1 MAQTVQPAQILS
13 TPTKVSQAQPATV
26 VQQTPQQ
33 QPQQQQQQQQQ
44 TQALGQ
50 AQVHTISV

>member
-1 MAQTVQPAQILS
+1 MAQAVQPAQILS
-13 TPTKVSQAQPATV
+13 TPTKASQAQPATV

-33 QPQQQQQQQQQ
+33 QPQQQQQKQ

-50 AQVHTISV
+50 AQVHTISIQ